1 MMIDD
6 QPTPLTLT
14 VSKAKPRGDR
24 HWLTITDIGKGVVP
38 SVDRRFAVDSN
49 AVLADSNPY
58 LRLGRHAFEIIAN
71 RFWRVAQGRRNRAP
85 QHRLRIVEG
94 KHPLRIAA
102 VEGLRPCLRRCRHLL
117 LRPCRRKCRYAKREE
132 HSERG
137 KHALHGT
144 SPSVTAL
151 FRPCVVTFLPA
162 NVGISRG
169 RRPSAACRSYS
180 PGC

>member
-24 HWLTITDIGKGVVP
+24 HWLTIPDIGKGVVP
-38 SVDRRFAVDSN
+38 SIDRRFAVDSN

-102 VEGLRPCLRRCRHLL
+102 VEGLHPRHLAHPAGRSNRML
-117 LRPCRRKCRYAKREE
+117 AGLKSIAAH
-132 HSERG
+132 HSQRNTR
-137 KHALHGT
+137 H
-144 SPSVTAL
+144 
-151 FRPCVVTFLPA
+151 LPTT
-162 NVGISRG
+162 
-169 RRPSAACRSYS
+169 
-180 PGC
+180 

>member
-71 RFWRVAQGRRNRAP
+71 RFWRVAQSRRNHAP
-85 QHRLRIVEG
+85 QQRLRFVAG
-94 KHPLRIAA
+94 
-102 VEGLRPCLRRCRHLL
+102 
-117 LRPCRRKCRYAKREE
+117 Y
-132 HSERG
+132 
-137 KHALHGT
+137 
-144 SPSVTAL
+144 
-151 FRPCVVTFLPA
+151 
-162 NVGISRG
+162 
-169 RRPSAACRSYS
+169 RSIR
-180 PGC
+180 